1 MGCGKSNSK
10 REVYSDTTLP
20 QEIRKSSIN
29 SLTLHLKQL
38 EKEKTK
44 LKVSRSKEITK
55 IRTETSEIET
65 KKQ

>member
-29 SLTLHLKQL
+29 SLTSHLKQL

-65 KKQ
+65 NKQ